1 MKKTKERW
9 IQWLVFIIY
18 LFLFGLLI
26 YKFSYQHID
35 SDSSSELI
43 LGKLLAKEGTLLSKN
58 WFYST
63 ELRVFNTNIVY
74 FLVSLL
80 VEDFLWIRTISN
92 VILVAILFL
101 SGYYCLKS
109 YDKILY
115 PFWASFLF
123 ILPFSHLYNG
133 FVISGMYYVP
143 HIAILLFTLGTV
155 PYIEN
160 RKKGYKAI
168 FILTSIISLLAGMG
182 GLRQLLILY
191 IPLAATHILL
201 FIIEKTEEQK
211 KLIPISVTYLIF
223 SVIGYGINSAVL
235 TKIYHFVNYNFMQTK
250 EFQVEGIERMINGYI
265 QNFGYYVY
273 ENIFS
278 LKGLVGL
285 CSIPLCLLFL
295 YCIVIGVR
303 NQKEKELHYKNTL
316 IYLILTIVIF
326 TGLYSMT
333 TMEYNPRY
341 LTPTITVF
349 FIMILLFVTYETI
362 PISYKKAIIGFLCI
376 YVSLSSY
383 LVVKDFITKDQLESK
398 REVAEYI
405 VKENITKGYATF
417 WNGNV
422 MTELTN
428 GVIDMYV
435 LHGGTTL
442 DDFDTLS
449 SCEWLLS
456 ADIINSVSDDDV
468 CYIVSREEYKNS
480 TSKRKRQFR
489 PYRVFENND
498 YLVFRFSNDREFK
511 KVIEKKTY

>member
-1 MKKTKERW
+1 
-9 IQWLVFIIY
+9 
-18 LFLFGLLI
+18 
-26 YKFSYQHID
+26 
-35 SDSSSELI
+35 
-43 LGKLLAKEGTLLSKN
+43 
-58 WFYST
+58 
-63 ELRVFNTNIVY
+63 
-74 FLVSLL
+74 
-80 VEDFLWIRTISN
+80 
-92 VILVAILFL
+92 
-101 SGYYCLKS
+101 
-109 YDKILY
+109 
-115 PFWASFLF
+115 
-123 ILPFSHLYNG
+123 
-133 FVISGMYYVP
+133 
-143 HIAILLFTLGTV
+143 
-155 PYIEN
+155 
-160 RKKGYKAI
+160 
-168 FILTSIISLLAGMG
+168 
-182 GLRQLLILY
+182 
-191 IPLAATHILL
+191 
-201 FIIEKTEEQK
+201 
-211 KLIPISVTYLIF
+211 
-223 SVIGYGINSAVL
+223 
-235 TKIYHFVNYNFMQTK
+235 MQTK

-456 ADIINSVSDDDV
+456 TDIINSVSDDDV